1 MPVVEK
7 DAQGIETKSPQIH
20 LQGLSLP
27 PPPPHQDS
35 LLSRLSRFTL
45 FFPNSLNWNCE
56 LQFFNSQGYLV
67 IESFSSSEEVEALR
81 KRMDQLLDGFD
92 CSSSTSIFSTKN
104 QQRTSDDY
112 FYDSADKIS
121 FFFEGSFMP
130 YLEHMIQFFVF
141 YVLIFSNYLTEK
153 AFDDDG
159 NLKQPKQLSINKVGH
174 GSTSSSI
181 HQVFDRVGRKNEKL
195 YLWIS
200 KQYAE
205 GLGVTTE
212 DILAYIQAELE
223 SSVEESPMAPR
234 TLQPTQVTNPFINPG
249 STSVPAGVQ
258 SLLSD
263 HPSKNYIF
271 SNALSSPVR
280 RSLRNYH
287 ISSSQDHSFDSSMDA
302 DTTCQ

>member
-1 MPVVEK
+1 MKGAFVATTTTAPRFI
-7 DAQGIETKSPQIH
+7 AIEAVS
-20 LQGLSLP
+20 
-27 PPPPHQDS
+27 
-35 LLSRLSRFTL
+35 
-45 FFPNSLNWNCE
+45 

-159 NLKQPKQLSINKVGH
+159 NLKQPKQLSINK
-174 GSTSSSI
+174 
-181 HQVFDRVGRKNEKL
+181 EKL

-223 SSVEESPMAPR
+223 SSVKESPIAPR

-280 RSLRNYH
+280 RSLQNYH

>member
-1 MPVVEK
+1 MPSVSSDVRCVGRNRKQTPLKSKTQQNPVFVESK
-7 DAQGIETKSPQIH
+7 LYISPTKPPSSIPKLAYLIS
-20 LQGLSLP
+20 GSSVDVESLKRTLKALKQNP
-27 PPPPHQDS
+27 
-35 LLSRLSRFTL
+35 LRFIS
-45 FFPNSLNWNCE
+45 NSDQ

-121 FFFEGSFMP
+121 FFFE
-130 YLEHMIQFFVF
+130 
-141 YVLIFSNYLTEK
+141 EK

-159 NLKQPKQLSINKVGH
+159 NLKQPRQLSINK
-174 GSTSSSI
+174 
-181 HQVFDRVGRKNEKL
+181 EKL

-223 SSVEESPMAPR
+223 SSVEESPIAPR

-280 RSLRNYH
+280 RSLQNYH

>member
-1 MPVVEK
+1 MKGPFV
-7 DAQGIETKSPQIH
+7 ATTTTAPRFIAIEAVS
-20 LQGLSLP
+20 
-27 PPPPHQDS
+27 
-35 LLSRLSRFTL
+35 
-45 FFPNSLNWNCE
+45 

-174 GSTSSSI
+174 AIEDLFQVLSI
-181 HQVFDRVGRKNEKL
+181 KSL
-195 YLWIS
+195 
-200 KQYAE
+200 
-205 GLGVTTE
+205 T
-212 DILAYIQAELE
+212 ELE
-223 SSVEESPMAPR
+223 G
-234 TLQPTQVTNPFINPG
+234 T
-249 STSVPAGVQ
+249 
-258 SLLSD
+258 
-263 HPSKNYIF
+263 
-271 SNALSSPVR
+271 
-280 RSLRNYH
+280 
-287 ISSSQDHSFDSSMDA
+287 SQDGGTEVQVSTFA
-302 DTTCQ
+302 GNF